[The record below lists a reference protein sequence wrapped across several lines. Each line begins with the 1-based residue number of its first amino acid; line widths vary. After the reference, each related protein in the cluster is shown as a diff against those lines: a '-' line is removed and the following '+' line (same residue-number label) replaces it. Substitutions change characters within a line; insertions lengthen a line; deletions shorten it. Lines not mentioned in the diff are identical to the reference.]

1 MVWHCDGI
9 KPNKKNRGVVF
20 VYCIS
25 CGSGRTFTYA
35 VEGLD
40 RTEAKIERIVALIN
54 KTYAANTES
63 LCAKIIFFLR
73 TFVLCSL
80 SSGGNTCISTTAV
93 VGQSPPT
100 SF

>member
-25 CGSGRTFTYA
+25 CGSGRTFTHA

-63 LCAKIIFFLR
+63 LCAKIIFFFAL
-73 TFVLCSL
+73 LCFALSL
-80 SSGGNTCISTTAV
+80 
-93 VGQSPPT
+93 VGVTHVFPQQQ
-100 SF
+100 